1 MDNKSSVPDYIER
14 ITKASAYFIYRNG
27 PIKDF
32 YKEGKL
38 NDDEVKQIQ
47 EHMQNHLAYL
57 YKILL
62 EESDIKKFD
71 LIVQTMNNFY
81 VNDESKVVYEDDGF
95 DNFYN
100 QLFPKVNPNFGIKK

>member
-1 MDNKSSVPDYIER
+1 MEDNKIVPEYIER
-14 ITKASAYFIYRNG
+14 ITKASAYFTFRNG
-27 PIKDF
+27 PIKDL

-38 NDDEVKQIQ
+38 TDEDMEKIQ

-71 LIVQTMNNFY
+71 LIIQTMSKFY
-81 VNDESKVVYEDDGF
+81 VNDESKVTYEDDGF

-100 QLFPKVNPNFGIKK
+100 QLFPKVDLNFGIKK